1 LSQYLLI
8 AIASI
13 ITLGIAAEWI
23 AWRIGLPSILV
34 LLLFGMVVGPF
45 TGLLDPDLLFGDLL
59 FPVVSVS
66 VAIILFEGGTSLRL
80 QELRQVGRVVT
91 SLVTVGPSSPGRSR
105 RARRTTSWA
114 WTSSPPCFS
123 GRSSS

>member
-1 LSQYLLI
+1 MSQYLLI

-23 AWRIGLPSILV
+23 AWRVGLPSILV
-34 LLLFGMVVGPF
+34 LLLFGLVAGPF
-45 TGLLDPDLLFGDLL
+45 TGLLNPDAVFGDLL

-80 QELRQVGRVVT
+80 QELRQVGRV
-91 SLVTVGPSSPGRSR
+91 
-105 RARRTTSWA
+105 
-114 WTSSPPCFS
+114 
-123 GRSSS
+123 